1 MKLHGES
8 KVTPAELELLRSSIV
23 SLPTGAFA
31 LEVGTRHGATA
42 RLLAEAAPHV
52 HLLSVDTFYQVHR
65 VSPEFWWRNRRANQ
79 TLFVGT
85 VQALAAFG
93 GAGFAWCWIDAM
105 HTRQAVLADLDT
117 CTAIGIG
124 RILLHDYCPAWPGVM
139 DGVDE
144 FCSREGW
151 EIVAQADSVVEIA
164 PRAELTPA
172 GEALLGAAT

>member
-8 KVTPAELELLRSSIV
+8 KVTPPELELLKK
-23 SLPTGAFA
+23 SLIALPVGSLA
-31 LEVGTRHGATA
+31 LEIGTCHGVTA

-52 HLLSVDTFYQVHR
+52 KLLSVDTFYQVHK
-65 VSPEFWWRNRRANQ
+65 VSPEFWWANRRANQ
-79 TLFVGT
+79 WLFIGT
-85 VQALAAFG
+85 VQAAAAFG
-93 GAGFAWCWIDAM
+93 IAGASWCWIDAM
-105 HTRQAVLADLDT
+105 HTRQAVLEDLDT

-124 RILLHDYCPAWPGVM
+124 RIFLHDYCPKWQGVM

-172 GEALLGAAT
+172 GAAMLESQA